1 MNDRLSTDLRRDLEA
16 WEQAAAAQWDR
27 LTRSPDVL
35 RRLGNQLSASLTS
48 RQRIDALMQRAF
60 LQTAAARPSSRE
72 LERLEQL
79 EAQVAR
85 LVARI
90 ERLEDALRD
99 E

>member
-1 MNDRLSTDLRRDLEA
+1 MNDRRSADLRRDLEA
-16 WEQAAAAQWDR
+16 WEQEAAAQWDH
-27 LTRSPDVL
+27 LPRSPDVL
-35 RRLGNQLSASLTS
+35 HRLGNQLNASLTS
-48 RQRIDALMQRAF
+48 RQLINALMQHAF

-85 LVARI
+85 LLARV
-90 ERLEDALRD
+90 ERLEDVLRD